1 MFHRAL
7 VWLKNWMS
15 TFLESQDL
23 HTSQP
28 PTLLMDSSRWS
39 LEQPADLTERIKRTV
54 DYPTDTGGYGNI
66 WRCILQ
72 DGEGQIMVRRTPA
85 PTIAIFPALSRLQ

>member
-1 MFHRAL
+1 
-7 VWLKNWMS
+7 
-15 TFLESQDL
+15 
-23 HTSQP
+23 
-28 PTLLMDSSRWS
+28 MDSSKRS
-39 LEQPADLTERIKRTV
+39 PEQPVDLTERITRTIN
-54 DYPTDTGGYGNI
+54 YPTHEGGYGHI